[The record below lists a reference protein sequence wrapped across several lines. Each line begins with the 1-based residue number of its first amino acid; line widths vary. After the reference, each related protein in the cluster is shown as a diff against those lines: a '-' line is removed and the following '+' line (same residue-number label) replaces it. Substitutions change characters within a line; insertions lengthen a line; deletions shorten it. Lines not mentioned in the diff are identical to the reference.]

1 VTATELIPVLNR
13 LTDASL
19 TAVHAAEQTT
29 SLTIGQS
36 SDPSLTDT
44 ANPQEL
50 MFGEQTEEPLGSLIG
65 EVILDI
71 VADGTHRAFQP
82 INTVATDRWIGVGVD
97 VMSDD
102 FPELW
107 LVSLTALP
115 RTVSR
120 NVRGDLNDDVDTDAD
135 SDPASAI

>member
-1 VTATELIPVLNR
+1 
-13 LTDASL
+13 
-19 TAVHAAEQTT
+19 
-29 SLTIGQS
+29 
-36 SDPSLTDT
+36 
-44 ANPQEL
+44 
-50 MFGEQTEEPLGSLIG
+50 
-65 EVILDI
+65 
-71 VADGTHRAFQP
+71 AFQP

-115 RTVSR
+115 WTVSR